1 MAKLMLLSKN
11 ENVRTL
17 DIVSDLI
24 SGDDLSGMLSKYQQK
39 SELLWLETD
48 NAIAIA
54 IAKFVTGSVD
64 LKVAETHLAIR

>member
-11 ENVRTL
+11 EDVRTL

-54 IAKFVTGSVD
+54 KFVTGSVD